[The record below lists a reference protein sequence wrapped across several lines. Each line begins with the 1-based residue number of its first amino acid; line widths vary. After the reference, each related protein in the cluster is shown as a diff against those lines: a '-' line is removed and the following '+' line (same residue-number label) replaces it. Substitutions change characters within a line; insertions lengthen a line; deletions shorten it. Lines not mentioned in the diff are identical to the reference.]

1 VFKWDEG
8 IEFCFCCVCLSRVS
22 YGMCFEHYD
31 YSVSFCYYLEGGSA
45 WFTSTAVYVYTQLAK
60 VHAIKGITSCV

>member
-1 VFKWDEG
+1 
-8 IEFCFCCVCLSRVS
+8 
-22 YGMCFEHYD
+22 MCFEHYD